1 MSTYGTFYSGDS
13 YICLSVSLHTS
24 NGSVHTGDHYSFFYW
39 IFHIC
44 CFLFSFPLF
53 SLFIIELLIL
63 YSHSVL
69 VSLFTLISFSLH
81 LQIYQTRKVE
91 SHLEWDIHFWLGS
104 TTSQVNTLLCG
115 FQCRAES
122 SSSKKCTILLFLY
135 TDQHVWCVIIIVS
148 Y

>member
-24 NGSVHTGDHYSFFYW
+24 NGSVHTCNHYSFFYW
-39 IFHIC
+39 IFHIY

-53 SLFIIELLIL
+53 SSFIEVLIL
-63 YSHSVL
+63 YIHSVL
-69 VSLFTLISFSLH
+69 VSLLTLISFSLH
-81 LQIYQTRKVE
+81 LYQTRKVE

-104 TTSQVNTLLCG
+104 TTSQVNALLCG
-115 FQCRAES
+115 FQCRVES
-122 SSSKKCTILLFLY
+122 NSSKKCTILLCPY
-135 TDQHVWCVIIIVS
+135 TDQHVGCVIVIVS